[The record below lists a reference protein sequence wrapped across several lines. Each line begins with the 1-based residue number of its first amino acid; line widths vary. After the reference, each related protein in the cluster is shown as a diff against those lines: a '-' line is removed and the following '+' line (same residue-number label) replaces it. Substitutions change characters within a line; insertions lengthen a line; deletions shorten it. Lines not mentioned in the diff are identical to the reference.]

1 MAKHRL
7 GIVGFGGMGNWHR
20 ELIESGIEN
29 LEIAGMFDIKEERQ
43 EAARELGYRAYES
56 LDALLADETVDMI
69 LISTPNDCHKPIAV
83 KAMEAGKNVVSEKP
97 VTLSSEDLLEMID
110 ASKRTG
116 KIFTVHQ
123 NRRWDE
129 DFLTVKKL
137 YDENALG
144 DVFNI
149 ESRVHGSRG
158 IPGDWRG
165 KKEHG
170 GGMMLD
176 WGVHIIDQM
185 LLMVKE
191 KITSIYCKVNHVT
204 NYEVD
209 DGFTLILTFESG
221 KTALLEVGTSNFIEL
236 PRWYMLGENGS
247 VQIDDFLVH
256 GKIVRIIDWDKN
268 DAVPVKTAAGLTK
281 TMAPRTDDTI
291 HTEPVVKVDSDIKD
305 FYRNVMAAIEGRE
318 EQLIKHDEL
327 LRVMRVMETALR
339 SAELNQVLPF
349 EA

>member
-43 EAARELGYRAYES
+43 EAARALGYRAYES

-69 LISTPNDCHKPIAV
+69 LVSTPNDCHKPIAI

-185 LLMVKE
+185 LMMVKE

-256 GKIVRIIDWDKN
+256 GKIVRITDWDKN

>member
-20 ELIESGIEN
+20 ELIETGIEN

-43 EAARELGYRAYES
+43 EAARALGYRAYES

-256 GKIVRIIDWDKN
+256 GKIVRITDWDKN

>member
-43 EAARELGYRAYES
+43 EAARALGYRAYES

-69 LISTPNDCHKPIAV
+69 LVSTPNDCHKPIAI

-185 LLMVKE
+185 LMMVKE

-256 GKIVRIIDWDKN
+256 GKIVRITDWDKN
-268 DAVPVKTAAGLTK
+268 DAVPVKTAAG
-281 TMAPRTDDTI
+281 R
-291 HTEPVVKVDSDIKD
+291 
-305 FYRNVMAAIEGRE
+305 R
-318 EQLIKHDEL
+318 
-327 LRVMRVMETALR
+327 
-339 SAELNQVLPF
+339 
-349 EA
+349 